1 MVLKYPKNTL
11 EGPVPLDDP
20 SGKKYTLNKDKTIFS
35 CILNFNINS
44 FRDNKGQAFLRISLA
59 QGSNFMA
66 SAERDYNGGLGAE
79 LRGAKPSEA
88 ECHFVFD
95 KL

>member
-1 MVLKYPKNTL
+1 
-11 EGPVPLDDP
+11 
-20 SGKKYTLNKDKTIFS
+20 
-35 CILNFNINS
+35 
-44 FRDNKGQAFLRISLA
+44 
-59 QGSNFMA
+59 MA